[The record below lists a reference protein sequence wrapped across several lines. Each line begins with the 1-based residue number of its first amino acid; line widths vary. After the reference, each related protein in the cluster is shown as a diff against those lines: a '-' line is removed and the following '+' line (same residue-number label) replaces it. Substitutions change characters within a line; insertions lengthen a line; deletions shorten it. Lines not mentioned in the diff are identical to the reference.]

1 MKKLTLATALLAT
14 VASASVAQTQ
24 NHMNSG
30 GVVGTPTD
38 FKWEGVADLPD
49 RCEFHDNN
57 TNGKMELQEDELT
70 WLVTEPAKI
79 GLRVRGLSNVWIAND
94 GMFIGSD
101 GKDFPGKVDYEG
113 DPANKVQ
120 GVGASYYTFDDN
132 PMKFPIMN
140 TSVDKFTANV
150 NERDGDMYIT
160 LGGAA
165 YAQPGTKFRT
175 GISYEIVHTITCID

>member
-1 MKKLTLATALLAT
+1 MKKLTLAAALLAT
-14 VASASVAQTQ
+14 VASAAAAQTQ

-30 GVVGTPTD
+30 GVVGVPTD

-49 RCEFHDNN
+49 RCEFHDEN

-70 WLVTEPAKI
+70 WLVVEPAKI
-79 GLRVRGLSNVWIAND
+79 GLRVRGLSNVWIQND

-101 GKDFPGKVDYEG
+101 GKDFPATVDYVG
-113 DPANKVQ
+113 DTMER
-120 GVGASYYTFDDN
+120 GVGASYYTYDDEPRKYGIYN
-132 PMKFPIMN
+132 AA
-140 TSVDKFTANV
+140 DKVTVNV

-160 LGGAA
+160 LGGKAVA
-165 YAQPGTKFRT
+165 HPGTKFRT

>member
-38 FKWEGVADLPD
+38 FKWEGVATLPD
-49 RCEFHDNN
+49 RCEFHDEN

-70 WLVTEPAKI
+70 WLVVEPAKI
-79 GLRVRGLSNVWIAND
+79 GLRVRGLSNVWIEND

-101 GKDFPGKVDYEG
+101 GKDFPATVDYVG
-113 DPANKVQ
+113 DTMDQ
-120 GVGASYYTFDDN
+120 GVGASYYTYDDEPRKYGIYN
-132 PMKFPIMN
+132 AA
-140 TSVDKFTANV
+140 DKVTVNV

-160 LGGAA
+160 LGGKAVA
-165 YAQPGTKFRT
+165 HPGTKFRT